1 MSNEERLHIHKN
13 FVVNHYLKQFNEE
26 TIKPKQQK
34 TCGEPCTALCKKMN
48 NEFKKDYEPYQ
59 TMGPLCG
66 IFDQRAAEKLN
77 HHADMYGFDA
87 ISVGGV
93 LAWLMECLHEKLLTP
108 KELGVSNMPKFTID
122 NFDVVNDSMLNANIG
137 MELLD
142 QIVKKEGLINLQ
154 DGARK
159 YAKRLARDKDKKIL
173 DLLLINSF
181 ARRGWMVPNQ
191 YWTSGVLSPGAIMGK
206 YYMNYGKDFITP
218 RKLGQLNAQ
227 RMIKELIIDNTGFC
241 RFHRAWAEEM
251 IPEIIGSLYGMK
263 DKFLKSIDYTASRIT
278 SRNASVFWES
288 EKNIDFIHSFLIK
301 KKEIEGI
308 KNEDLDHWVDYF
320 NKDKHNAALDF
331 WYEIHKGLH
340 ESLRAF

>member
-1 MSNEERLHIHKN
+1 
-13 FVVNHYLKQFNEE
+13 
-26 TIKPKQQK
+26 
-34 TCGEPCTALCKKMN
+34 
-48 NEFKKDYEPYQ
+48 
-59 TMGPLCG
+59 
-66 IFDQRAAEKLN
+66 
-77 HHADMYGFDA
+77 
-87 ISVGGV
+87 
-93 LAWLMECLHEKLLTP
+93 
-108 KELGVSNMPKFTID
+108 
-122 NFDVVNDSMLNANIG
+122 

-173 DLLLINSF
+173 DLLLVNSF

-191 YWTSGVLSPGAIMGK
+191 YWTAGVLSPGAIMGK
-206 YYMNYGKDFITP
+206 YYMNYGKDFINP